1 MCTSRVMYVCIIFSD
16 GTEGEGEEASATALW
31 RTTDA
36 DGCALGHADKLDKLV
51 PTCVDA
57 QHFAGGIV
65 TVAAGCHHTAAVTE
79 HGGLYTWGKGRDP
92 FSEGLEAIGLGHG
105 DMLDK
110 LVPTLVA
117 PHLLQ
122 GARVGRCHR
131 LQREHAVAF
140 AMGSH
145 HRLGEGS
152 LVYSMPVEAV
162 RSVVE
167 ESERRRKEEAEGEG
181 VVRVMG
187 GGKGSVGGL
196 K

>member
-1 MCTSRVMYVCIIFSD
+1 MMAACGYYHTLAV
-16 GTEGEGEEASATALW
+16 TEEGRLW
-31 RTTDA
+31 SWGL
-36 DGCALGHADKLDKLV
+36 GCYGALGHADKLDKLV

-65 TVAAGCHHTAAVTE
+65 TVAAVAYYSAAVTV
-79 HGGLYTWGKGRDP
+79 HGGLYSIHLGLGRNPEPDRDDAMP
-92 FSEGLEAIGLGHG
+92 IGLGHG
-105 DMLDK
+105 DMMDK
-110 LVPTLVA
+110 PVPTLVA

-122 GARVGRCHR
+122 GARVGRCHNLR
-131 LQREHAVAF
+131 REDAVAF

-167 ESERRRKEEAEGEG
+167 ESGWRLEGKEEGM
-181 VVRVMG
+181 VRVMG
-187 GGKGSVGGL
+187 GGKL
-196 K
+196 KQD

>member
-1 MCTSRVMYVCIIFSD
+1 M
-16 GTEGEGEEASATALW
+16 
-31 RTTDA
+31 
-36 DGCALGHADKLDKLV
+36 
-51 PTCVDA
+51 DA

-65 TVAAGCHHTAAVTE
+65 TIAAGAYHSVAVTE
-79 HGGLYTWGKGRDP
+79 HGGLYTWGSGRNPNSKD
-92 FSEGLEAIGLGHG
+92 LEPIGLGHG

-110 LVPTLVA
+110 PVPTIVA

-131 LQREHAVAF
+131 LQQEHAVAF
-140 AMGSH
+140 AMSSH

-167 ESERRRKEEAEGEG
+167 ESGWRREGEGEG

-187 GGKGSVGGL
+187 GGKGRMARR